1 MRVATMSEAEAQR
14 VAAPKDDA
22 GLGALR
28 TERGNLPLDRVDVHA
43 AITGL
48 VAADRAD
55 PGVRNPHDVA
65 ARGDLRLP
73 AARPGRGDRDDD
85 DRRRPGRRG
94 GAEGARRR
102 PGQTYDRRS
111 PPVSGPR
118 SPRRSGPTSSPCGS
132 ATSCPASG

>member
-28 TERGNLPLDRVDVHA
+28 TERGNLPLDRLDVRA

-48 VAADRAD
+48 VARIDAH
-55 PGVRNPHDVA
+55 PGVRQRPRRA

-73 AARPGRGDRDDD
+73 AARPGRGDR
-85 DRRRPGRRG
+85 
-94 GAEGARRR
+94 A
-102 PGQTYDRRS
+102 
-111 PPVSGPR
+111 
-118 SPRRSGPTSSPCGS
+118 
-132 ATSCPASG
+132 